1 MNKIIAIVGM
11 CGSGKSIASDI
22 LEQKGYSK
30 VYFGGVTMDKLKEK
44 NLEIT
49 PENEKIMREKLREDL
64 GMGAFAKILLPQIEE
79 LHKTNNVVLDGLY
92 SWDEYKILKDKL
104 GKNLTVISVVCDKSI
119 RYERLSTRKI
129 RPHTEKE
136 AIARDLNEIENI
148 SKAPPIAYADYYI
161 LNNVTLEE
169 YRKRLEEIIEKI

>member
-1 MNKIIAIVGM
+1 M
-11 CGSGKSIASDI
+11 
-22 LEQKGYSK
+22 
-30 VYFGGVTMDKLKEK
+30 
-44 NLEIT
+44 
-49 PENEKIMREKLREDL
+49 
-64 GMGAFAKILLPQIEE
+64 
-79 LHKTNNVVLDGLY
+79 
-92 SWDEYKILKDKL
+92 
-104 GKNLTVISVVCDKSI
+104 CDKSI

-161 LNNVTLEE
+161 LNNGTLEE